1 MLYMIVWSMIE
12 VYNTFTPHACKTLID
27 AFHADDTGHKMPGT
41 TANNIQQDS
50 LKKSTDLGCNFTNDQ
65 NLKIQNWTEIIMMLT

>member
-1 MLYMIVWSMIE
+1 MIE

-65 NLKIQNWTEIIMMLT
+65 